1 MGVKGRRVGAARVA
15 QALAQSRG
23 LITVAARIAGCSPD
37 TIRAYM
43 RRFEVCR
50 VAFTDAQDA
59 MGDIAEGALYRA
71 ITNSDPWAVQFYL
84 KTKQR
89 HRGYGD
95 RAEVD
100 VNATVSGGIRLDIE
114 GFIRAVN
121 EAVNDG
127 ASEDAASGG
136 ATIPTEDVVSVG
148 G

>member
-1 MGVKGRRVGAARVA
+1 MAE
-15 QALAQSRG
+15 ALAQSRG

-43 RRFEVCR
+43 RKVEACR

-100 VNATVSGGIRLDIE
+100 LNATVSGGIRLDIE

-121 EAVNDG
+121 DAVNDG
-127 ASEDAASGG
+127 TPEDAVAGSATLPVEGVVPDGG
-136 ATIPTEDVVSVG
+136 
-148 G
+148 